1 MTVTLEST
9 QLTILSG
16 QSSMRGW
23 ITLVAVLLTLPLH
36 LQADVINDLYLAE
49 VPVAS
54 QDREER
60 QEAIRAGLNQVLVRV
75 TGSNQVLT
83 NPAIEAALTQP
94 TRYVQR
100 FRYQKQEQA
109 GQTQLMLWVRFDEG
123 VITKLLHDNQMPV
136 WGRTRPATLLWLVV
150 DDRRKRTL
158 ISNDNKTDEARR
170 IIEDEARLRGLPL
183 RLPLYDLA
191 DRANLSVTD
200 IWGNFEEAILQASSR
215 YQTEAVLVGRVYRAS
230 AKTWNGRWTLYTEG
244 RQQSWQTAGES
255 LEVALLPGI
264 SQTTEILAQRYAQVE
279 SVITSDQL
287 RVKVQGVNGLP
298 DYDRVVRYLVSL
310 DAISQVQPHTINDDG
325 VVFTLT
331 SRRGRLAVSQ
341 AIALGHTLVVDAS
354 QPLPLPSTGENTPPG
369 SVNPSPDLVYRLVP

>member
-1 MTVTLEST
+1 
-9 QLTILSG
+9 
-16 QSSMRGW
+16 MRGW
-23 ITLVAVLLTLPLH
+23 LTLVAVLLTLPLQ

-83 NPAIEAALTQP
+83 APAIEAVLTQP

-109 GQTQLMLWVRFDEG
+109 GQTQLVLWVRFDEG
-123 VITKLLHDNQMPV
+123 VITKLLHDHQMPV

-158 ISNDNKTDEARR
+158 ISNDQ
-170 IIEDEARLRGLPL
+170 EDEARHIIEEQAKLRGLPL

-200 IWGNFEEAILQASSR
+200 VWGNFEGAILQASSR
-215 YQTEAVLVGRVYRAS
+215 YQTEAVLVGRVYRTS
-230 AKTWNGRWTLYTEG
+230 AKSWGGRWTLYSEG
-244 RQQSWQTAGES
+244 RQQNWQTSGES
-255 LEVALLPGI
+255 LEVVMLPGI

-279 SVITSDQL
+279 SVITSNQL
-287 RVKVQGVNGLP
+287 LVKVQGVNGLP
-298 DYDRVVRYLVSL
+298 DYNRVVRYLDSV
-310 DAISQVQPHTINDDG
+310 DAISQVQPHTISDDG

-341 AIALGHTLVVDAS
+341 AIALGHTLVADAT
-354 QPLPLPSTGENTPPG
+354 QPLPPAGEKNPG
-369 SVNPSPDLVYRLVP
+369 NVNPTADLVYRLIP

>member
-1 MTVTLEST
+1 
-9 QLTILSG
+9 
-16 QSSMRGW
+16 MRGW
-23 ITLVAVLLTLPLH
+23 KTLVAVLLTLPLQ

-60 QEAIRAGLNQVLVRV
+60 EEAVRAGLNQVLVRV

-83 NPAIEAALTQP
+83 APAIEAALTQP

-158 ISNDNKTDEARR
+158 ISNDSKTDEARR
-170 IIEDEARLRGLPL
+170 IIEEQARLRGLPL

-230 AKTWNGRWTLYTEG
+230 ANNWGGRWTLYSEG
-244 RQQSWQTAGES
+244 RQQNWQTSGDS
-255 LEVALLPGI
+255 LEEALLPGI

-298 DYDRVVRYLVSL
+298 DYERVVRYLVSL
-310 DAISQVQPHTINDDG
+310 DAISQVQPHTISDDG
-325 VVFTLT
+325 VIFTLT

-341 AIALGHTLVVDAS
+341 AIALGHTLVVGAS
-354 QPLPLPSTGENTPPG
+354 QPLPLPSAGENTPPD

>member
-1 MTVTLEST
+1 
-9 QLTILSG
+9 
-16 QSSMRGW
+16 MRGW
-23 ITLVAVLLTLPLH
+23 LTLIATLLIFPLQ
-36 LQADVINDLYLAE
+36 LRAEVIDDLYLAE
-49 VPVAS
+49 VPVES

-83 NPAIEAALTQP
+83 APAIEAALSQP

-100 FRYQKQEQA
+100 FRYQKQELA
-109 GQTQLMLWVRFDEG
+109 GQTQLVLGVRYDES

-170 IIEDEARLRGLPL
+170 IIDEQAKLRGLPL

-191 DRANLSVTD
+191 DRSNLSVTD
-200 IWGNFEEAILQASSR
+200 VWGNFEEAILQASSR
-215 YQTEAVLVGRVYRAS
+215 YQTEAVLVGRVYRTS
-230 AKTWNGRWTLYTEG
+230 ANSWSGRWTLYSEG
-244 RQQSWQTAGES
+244 RQQNWQTAGES

-264 SQTTEILAQRYAQVE
+264 SQTSEILAQRYAQVE
-279 SVITSDQL
+279 SMITSDQL
-287 RVKVQGVNGLP
+287 LVKVQGVNGLP
-298 DYDRVVRYLVSL
+298 DYNRVVRYLGSL
-310 DAISQVQPHTINDDG
+310 DAISQVQPHTISEDG
-325 VVFTLT
+325 VVFNLT

-341 AIALGHTLVVDAS
+341 AIALGHTLVADSS
-354 QPLPLPSTGENTPPG
+354 QPLPSVPPAGENNPA
-369 SVNPSPDLVYRLVP
+369 VNPTDLVYRLVP

>member
-1 MTVTLEST
+1 
-9 QLTILSG
+9 
-16 QSSMRGW
+16 MRGW
-23 ITLVAVLLTLPLH
+23 MTLVAVLLTLPQQ

-60 QEAIRAGLNQVLVRV
+60 QEAIRTGLNQVLVRV

-83 NPAIEAALTQP
+83 TPAIEAALTQP

-158 ISNDNKTDEARR
+158 ISNDSKTDEARR
-170 IIEDEARLRGLPL
+170 IIEEQARLRGLPL
-183 RLPLYDLA
+183 RLPLNDLA
-191 DRANLSVTD
+191 DRASLSVTD

-230 AKTWNGRWTLYTEG
+230 ANSWSGRWTLYSEG
-244 RQQSWQTAGES
+244 RQQNWQTSGDS

-287 RVKVQGVNGLP
+287 QVKVQGVNGLP

-325 VVFTLT
+325 VIFTLT

-354 QPLPLPSTGENTPPG
+354 QPLPLPSAGENTPPD

>member
-1 MTVTLEST
+1 
-9 QLTILSG
+9 
-16 QSSMRGW
+16 MRGW
-23 ITLVAVLLTLPLH
+23 MTLVAVLLTLPLQ

-49 VPVAS
+49 VPVVS

-60 QEAIRAGLNQVLVRV
+60 QEAVRAGLNQVLVRV

-83 NPAIEAALTQP
+83 APAIEAALTQP

-109 GQTQLMLWVRFDEG
+109 GQTQLMLWMRFDEG

-158 ISNDNKTDEARR
+158 ISNDSKTDEARR
-170 IIEDEARLRGLPL
+170 IIEEQARLRGLPL
-183 RLPLYDLA
+183 RLPLNDLA
-191 DRANLSVTD
+191 DRASLSVTD

-230 AKTWNGRWTLYTEG
+230 ANSWSGRWTLYSEG
-244 RQQSWQTAGES
+244 RQQNWQTSGDS

-325 VVFTLT
+325 VIFTLT

-354 QPLPLPSTGENTPPG
+354 QSLPLPSAGENTPPD